1 MRESANNVDIQI
13 FEAMDERTKQVLKAV
28 VSSYIDRPD
37 PVGSRFVTRKYS
49 FGFSP
54 ATIRNIMSDLEE
66 MGFLRSPHTSA
77 GRVPTDKG
85 YRFFVNSL
93 PEKGQAS
100 SAPEVTPE
108 FVERFSR
115 RIDDLRNDISAM
127 FSEVTN
133 TLSSLSNCVSIVL
146 PPKAGN
152 TTLNRIDLIKYRA
165 DQIVAILITDEGI
178 IRNKVLQSD
187 PMITQDDLIRL
198 ANFLNAEFAGHTLD
212 DINRQLLKR
221 LKREK
226 AQWDKLIAQA
236 VSIYEQAM
244 TATQDDI
251 FVSGLY
257 DVMNLP
263 DFTDITK
270 IKDLSRAIKE
280 KQEIIKLLAELSKSD
295 GVKVVIG
302 SENPVDQ
309 LKGLSVVTS
318 IYKEGD
324 RPMGII
330 ALIGPTRMDYAK
342 TIIMV
347 DTIAKCVSNAFDD

>member
-1 MRESANNVDIQI
+1 MESANKVEDNI
-13 FEAMDERTKQVLKAV
+13 FEILDERSKQVLQAV
-28 VSSYIDRPD
+28 ISSYIDRPD

-85 YRFFVNSL
+85 YRFYVDSL
-93 PEKGQAS
+93 PSRREGGEI
-100 SAPEVTPE
+100 PGFTPE

-115 RIDDLRNDISAM
+115 RIDELRNDISAM

-133 TLSSLSNCVSIVL
+133 TLSELSSCVSIVV
-146 PPKAGN
+146 PPKTDN
-152 TTLNRIDLIKYRA
+152 TTFNRIDLIKYRA
-165 DQIVAILITDEGI
+165 DQIVAILITNEG
-178 IRNKVLQSD
+178 V
-187 PMITQDDLIRL
+187 MITQDDLTRL
-198 ANFLNAEFAGHTLD
+198 ANVLNAEFGGHKME
-212 DINRQLLKR
+212 DINRQLLRR
-221 LKREK
+221 LKKEK
-226 AQWDKLIAQA
+226 AQWDKLIAKA

-244 TATQDDI
+244 SARQDDI

-263 DFTDITK
+263 DFADITK
-270 IKDLSRAIKE
+270 IKELSKAIKE
-280 KQEIIKLLAELSKSD
+280 KQEIIKLLAELSKTD
-295 GVKVVIG
+295 GVQVVIG

-318 IYKEGD
+318 IYKDGD

-347 DTIAKCVSNAFDD
+347 DTIAKCVSRTFED

>member
-1 MRESANNVDIQI
+1 MEKDIFDI
-13 FEAMDERTKQVLKAV
+13 LDDRSRRVLNAV
-28 VSSYIDRPD
+28 VCCYIDKPD

-66 MGFLRSPHTSA
+66 MGFLRQPHTSA

-85 YRFFVNSL
+85 YRFYVDSL
-93 PEKGQAS
+93 SGAGEAGR
-100 SAPEVTPE
+100 APEVTPE

-115 RIDDLRNDISAM
+115 RLDAFRNDVSAM
-127 FSEVTN
+127 YSEVTT
-133 TLSSLSNCVSIVL
+133 TLSTLSNCVSIVL

-152 TTLNRIDLIKYRA
+152 TTFNRIDLIKYRG
-165 DQIVAILITDEGI
+165 DQIVALLITDEGI

-187 PMITQDDLIRL
+187 PMITQDDLNRL
-198 ANFLNAEFAGHTLD
+198 AGFLNAEFSGHTLD
-212 DINRQLLKR
+212 EISQQLLSR

-226 AQWDKLIAQA
+226 YQWDKLVSRA

-244 TATQDDI
+244 SASQEDI
-251 FVSGLY
+251 FVAGLY
-257 DVMNLP
+257 DVMSMP
-263 DFTDITK
+263 DFS
-270 IKDLSRAIKE
+270 DLSRIKELSKAIKE
-280 KQEIIKLLAELSKSD
+280 KHEIIKLLAELSKVD
-295 GVKVVIG
+295 GVQVVIG
-302 SENPVDQ
+302 NENPLEG

-318 IYKEGD
+318 VYKEGE

-330 ALIGPTRMDYAK
+330 ALIGPTRMDYSK

-347 DTIAKCVSNAFDD
+347 DTIAKCVSRTFDD

>member
-1 MRESANNVDIQI
+1 MEKNIFDI
-13 FEAMDERTKQVLKAV
+13 MDERSRRVLNAV

-85 YRFFVNSL
+85 YRFFVDSL
-93 PEKGQAS
+93 PEKNESG

-108 FVERFSR
+108 FVARFSR
-115 RIDDLRNDISAM
+115 RLDDFRNDVAAM
-127 FSEVTN
+127 CSEVTN

-146 PPKAGN
+146 PPKADN
-152 TTLNRIDLIKYRA
+152 TTFNRIDLIKYRGN
-165 DQIVAILITDEGI
+165 QIVAILLTDEGI

-187 PMITQDDLIRL
+187 AMITQEDLTRL

-212 DINRQLLKR
+212 EINRQLLTR
-221 LKREK
+221 LKLEK
-226 AQWDKLIAQA
+226 AQWDKLIARA
-236 VSIYEQAM
+236 ISIYEQAM
-244 TATQDDI
+244 ASSQDDL
-251 FVSGLY
+251 FVAGLY
-257 DVMNLP
+257 DVMSLP
-263 DFTDITK
+263 DFSDVNK

-280 KQEIIKLLAELSKSD
+280 KQEIIKLLAELSKVD
-295 GVKVVIG
+295 GVQVVIG
-302 SENPVDQ
+302 SENPVDE

-318 IYKEGD
+318 IYKEGE

-342 TIIMV
+342 SIIMV
-347 DTIAKCVSNAFDD
+347 DTIAKCVSRTFDD

>member
-1 MRESANNVDIQI
+1 VEINI
-13 FEAMDERTKQVLKAV
+13 FDMLDERSRRVLNAV

-49 FGFSP
+49 FEFSP

-85 YRFFVNSL
+85 YRFYVNSL
-93 PEKGQAS
+93 SETGETGG
-100 SAPEVTPE
+100 APEVTPE
-108 FVERFSR
+108 FVERFSKR
-115 RIDDLRNDISAM
+115 LDEFRNDISAM

-146 PPKAGN
+146 PPKAGI
-152 TTLNRIDLIKYRA
+152 TTFNRINLIKYRG

-178 IRNKVLQSD
+178 ITNRVLQSD
-187 PMITQDDLIRL
+187 PMITQEDLTRL
-198 ANFLNAEFAGHTLD
+198 ADFLNAEFAGHTLD
-212 DINRQLLKR
+212 EINKQLLKR

-226 AQWDKLIAQA
+226 AQWDKLIHRAL
-236 VSIYEQAM
+236 SIYEQAM
-244 TATQDDI
+244 SSTQDDI

-257 DVMNLP
+257 DVMSLP

-270 IKDLSRAIKE
+270 IKELSRAIKE

-295 GVKVVIG
+295 GVQVVIG
-302 SENPVDQ
+302 SENPVDE

-324 RPMGII
+324 KPMGII
-330 ALIGPTRMDYAK
+330 ALIGPTRMDYGK

-347 DTIAKCVSNAFDD
+347 DTIAKCVSRTFDD